1 MTEQAD
7 AKVQGGLTEAQ
18 RRENVISRSLAV
30 TLAVFFASGFAALL
44 YQVVWQR
51 MLAIFSGADV
61 YSATV
66 IVAAFMAGL
75 GVGHMAGGHVADRVS
90 PRTSLVLFAVAEAA
104 IAVFGVF
111 SAALYYGF
119 LYQRVGHL
127 AIAREA
133 MAVILFGSLLWP
145 TFFMGA
151 SLPLL
156 ARAVTDRVERAA
168 STVGALYGFNTL
180 GAAAGAIV
188 ATWLLLPGLGLEGSL
203 RVGAT
208 LNVACAAALL
218 PLAFRL
224 KTAAIAQVDAAVPQ
238 SFGGMT
244 SDSAAGRF
252 PFWFWASMYGF
263 AGFLALSLEIV
274 WFRLLGVMMK
284 STAFTFGTLLALYLS
299 GIGLGAVAG
308 SALAPRVRR
317 PGLAFFG
324 LQAGGG
330 LSAALLLTVFVGV
343 AGEIGALRGY
353 FGSYE
358 PLSVRDSIDA
368 LRTLTRNFLLR
379 MDQPIDVPAN
389 FLRLYVAV
397 PLLLILPPTFLMGC
411 AFPFL
416 QRVVQTD
423 VARIGRRVGA
433 LLLANI
439 MGSILGTVLT
449 GWLALALLGTA
460 GTLKLLAAMSGVF
473 VVFTVLAAFARS
485 PRYKAHEE
493 GSLWLFR
500 LRALGGGASVRA
512 VVLAVVAAATTVL
525 CAVAWMPGADQLWA
539 RLHGTTVDRII
550 FAEDDSGLS
559 VIKAEREDFD
569 GPEIV
574 FVNGMGQ
581 SVIPYGDIHTALG
594 ALPTFVHPDPKD
606 AAIIGLGS
614 GDTVHA
620 AAGRPGIQRVICIE
634 IIRPQ
639 LATLRELT
647 RRDPYGGL
655 RALLQDPRVEHVFG
669 DGRAYLMRTGRA
681 YDIIEADALRPTS
694 AYAGN
699 LYSDAYFTL
708 VKSRLKPNG
717 LAATWVPS
725 QRVHDTFVRIFPYVV
740 SVPGILLGS
749 TEPIAFD
756 RAAIAGR
763 LADPRVRDYY
773 ARAGIDIEQLMNAYL
788 DREPARYGPDFDRDT
803 LTDFNTDLFPKD
815 EYDLTPPQ
823 R

>member
-1 MTEQAD
+1 MTQQAD
-7 AKVQGGLTEAQ
+7 AEGKRRLTEAQ
-18 RRENVISRSLAV
+18 KGENFISLSLAV
-30 TLAVFFASGFAALL
+30 ALAVFFMSGFAALL
-44 YQVVWQR
+44 YQVIWQR

-66 IVAAFMAGL
+66 IVAAFMGGL
-75 GVGHMAGGHVADRVS
+75 GVGHIAGGHVADRVS
-90 PRTSLVLFAVAEAA
+90 RRTSLVLFAVAEAA

-119 LYQRVGHL
+119 LYQRLGNL
-127 AIAREA
+127 AMAREV

-156 ARAVTDRVERAA
+156 ARAVTDRLERAA
-168 STVGALYGFNTL
+168 STVGALYGSNTL
-180 GAAAGAIV
+180 GAAAGAIA
-188 ATWLLLPGLGLEGSL
+188 ATWLLLPSLGLECSL

-208 LNVACAAALL
+208 LNVACAVALL

-224 KTAAIAQVDAAVPQ
+224 KTSAIGQVGAAAPQ
-238 SFGGMT
+238 SSGGT
-244 SDSAAGRF
+244 SESAAGRF

-284 STAFTFGTLLALYLS
+284 STAFTFGTLLALYLT
-299 GIGLGAVAG
+299 GIGVGALAG

-324 LQAGGG
+324 LQAAAG
-330 LSAALLLTVFVGV
+330 LSAGVLLTVFVGL
-343 AGEIGALRGY
+343 ADDSRALRAY

-368 LRTLTRNFLLR
+368 LRTLTRNVMQR
-379 MDQPIDVPAN
+379 MDQPVDVPGN

-397 PLLLILPPTFLMGC
+397 PLLLIIPPTFLMGC

-449 GWLALALLGTA
+449 GWLALAVLGTA
-460 GTLKLLAAMSGVF
+460 GTLKLLAAMSTVF
-473 VVFTVLAAFARS
+473 VLSALVVLFSRRPGNAA
-485 PRYKAHEE
+485 
-493 GSLWLFR
+493 GS
-500 LRALGGGASVRA
+500 SVRA
-512 VVLAVVAAATTVL
+512 TAIPIAVTAMAL
-525 CAVAWMPGADQLWA
+525 LSIVAWMPGADQLWA

-559 VIKAEREDFD
+559 VIKAERDDFD

-594 ALPTFVHPDPKD
+594 ALPAFVHPDPKD

-614 GDTVHA
+614 GDTVYA
-620 AAGRPGIQRVICIE
+620 VAGRPGIQRVICIE
-634 IIRPQ
+634 IIRSQ
-639 LATLRELT
+639 QATLRELT

-669 DGRAYLMRTGRA
+669 DGRAYLMRTGRT

-708 VKSRLKPNG
+708 VKNRLKPNG

-740 SVPGILLGS
+740 GVPGILLGS
-749 TEPIAFD
+749 DEPIAFD
-756 RAAIAGR
+756 RAMIAGR
-763 LADPRVRDYY
+763 LADPRARDYY
-773 ARAGIDIEQLMNAYL
+773 ARAGIDIERLMSAYL
-788 DREPARYGPDFDRDT
+788 DREPARYGPDFDRDA

-815 EYDLTPPQ
+815 EYDLRPLRRAP
-823 R
+823 